1 VADLH
6 GSGGELL
13 SFRVARVGGQPTVLG
28 EGEQLATNPEE
39 PPEERQRRELEEIR
53 RKFQE
58 VGARLG
64 SAFEPASPDD
74 DHRPRALPT
83 PTPIPAPP
91 ADQPARP
98 RWQWVA
104 AAALIFVLGT
114 GFGYLLTRSGAGD
127 PPASPPATAA
137 PASQPPATTLAPK
150 TPPQARV
157 VAPPSCLQTA
167 RLGDEVIAMLTSNVR
182 DRRLA
187 NVLKAYTLASQACRE
202 EASP

>member
-6 GSGGELL
+6 RSGRVLI
-13 SFRVARVGGQPTVLG
+13 SFAVARVGGRPTVWG

-64 SAFEPASPDD
+64 SAFEPAAPDD
-74 DHRPRALPT
+74 DDRRPRALP
-83 PTPIPAPP
+83 PPAPTV
-91 ADQPARP
+91 DRPARP
-98 RWQWVA
+98 RWQWAA

-114 GFGYLLTRSGAGD
+114 GFGDLLTRSDAGD
-127 PPASPPATAA
+127 PPATTPATSAPALPPPTRIPAVGPTPNTRVVPPPA
-137 PASQPPATTLAPK
+137 
-150 TPPQARV
+150 
-157 VAPPSCLQTA
+157 CLEA
-167 RLGDEVIAMLTSNVR
+167 VRRGNELFDLLTSKTN
-182 DRRLA
+182 DQRLVA
-187 NVLKAYTLASQACRE
+187 DKLKAYSLASQACSK

>member
-13 SFRVARVGGQPTVLG
+13 SFRVARVGGQPAIWG
-28 EGEQLATNPEE
+28 EGEQLATNPAE

-74 DHRPRALPT
+74 DHRPRALP
-83 PTPIPAPP
+83 PPAPP
-91 ADQPARP
+91 AEQPARP
-98 RWQWVA
+98 RWQWLA
-104 AAALIFVLGT
+104 AVALIFALGI
-114 GFGYLLTRSGAGD
+114 GFGYLLPRSGAGAQ
-127 PPASPPATAA
+127 PAPTR
-137 PASQPPATTLAPK
+137 ASQPPATTLAPR
-150 TPPQARV
+150 TPPETRF
-157 VAPPSCLQTA
+157 VAPPACLQTA
-167 RLGDEVIAMLTSNVR
+167 RLGDEVFALLTSNVR

-187 NVLKAYTLASQACRE
+187 DAMKAYTLASQACRK